1 MKYINKDNGVIIESD
16 STLSGSWEPLEEPRK
31 KTTKTKEA
39 KDDE

>member
-16 STLSGSWEPLEEPRK
+16 STLSGSWEPFEEQK
-31 KTTKTKEA
+31 KKATKKKEA